1 MKTGESKGNNFRR
14 GGGRYLY
21 ADYTPLEQNIDF
33 LSQLKDFSSLSD
45 TVFQA
50 HNDFERLKSV
60 LAKAES
66 LESEIV
72 SKLDQLGSAL
82 VDIFS
87 NFGIT
92 YNEPL
97 RERYS
102 IPSEADPFVIA
113 SNTLRS
119 NIIHSREVFLKQSD
133 GYRRYIYSRIEGSLS
148 SAIEPLNELISK
160 SYEKLPYILISNL
173 QKGLKISVDDTFG
186 DSKRYNI
193 MLINTLPP
201 NSISSS
207 ENSPSLSYSLSVR
220 STEIE
225 FWNQR
230 RKVSDFGLK
239 DIMIPV
245 GLKTPITKKL
255 KKSFD
260 FLPGLDKETKSQRAP
275 KFVNVE
281 NYYLYSANTD
291 GKENLLVSLVDN
303 PSKPDDNLIEIKYR
317 ISELNHHYN
326 GRTTTIT
333 TNAADTSVEPRTHY
347 LESNKLPRIDFTSS
361 EQGKVQDILGI
372 KEIAE
377 ATDIPGILLL
387 GRAILDKIELIL
399 HYEPPQLALYSKLSS
414 IRVDDKDALVVDESK
429 SSISLG
435 NNNIVAYDPSLVTIF
450 LEIIAKYYSPIIRK
464 LKEKSPMKNELILRF
479 ENADGSREEHSLGIE
494 ELNFLLKRTEG
505 GKKIAR
511 ALEIYNGEDDINN
524 NNNNKK
530 NMITSS
536 DDTTT

>member
-1 MKTGESKGNNFRR
+1 MKAGESKGNTFRR

-45 TVFQA
+45 TIFQA

-60 LAKAES
+60 LANAES

-72 SKLDQLGSAL
+72 SKIDELGSAL

-87 NFGIT
+87 NFGTT

-133 GYRRYIYSRIEGSLS
+133 SYRRYIYSRIEGSLS

-193 MLINTLPP
+193 LLINTLPP
-201 NSISSS
+201 NSISLS
-207 ENSPSLSYSLSVR
+207 ENGPSLSYSLSVR

-255 KKSFD
+255 KKSLD
-260 FLPGLDKETKSQRAP
+260 FLPGLDKETRSQRAP

-291 GKENLLVSLVDN
+291 GKENLLVALVDN
-303 PSKPDDNLIEIKYR
+303 PSKPDDNLIEIKYK
-317 ISELNHHYN
+317 ISELNHHN
-326 GRTTTIT
+326 GRTTIT
-333 TNAADTSVEPRTHY
+333 TNAADTSVEARTHY
-347 LESNKLPRIDFTSS
+347 LEYNKLPRIDFTSS
-361 EQGKVQDILGI
+361 EQGKAQDILGI
-372 KEIAE
+372 KDIAE
-377 ATDIPGILLL
+377 VTDIPGILLL

-399 HYEPPQLALYSKLSS
+399 HYEPSQLALYSKLSS
-414 IRVDDKDALVVDESK
+414 IRVDDKDALVVNESK

-464 LKEKSPMKNELILRF
+464 LKERSPMKNELILRF

-494 ELNFLLKRTEG
+494 ELNILLKRTEG

-511 ALEIYNGEDDINN
+511 ALEIYNGDDDINN
-524 NNNNKK
+524 NNNK
-530 NMITSS
+530 NMITGS
-536 DDTTT
+536 DDTTIRHM